1 MDFMWKPPSMQW
13 HTTLL
18 RLPSALPWWSSQ
30 LCGDP
35 AVSRAVLSRIHCF
48 LWTHIGPPPLQLT
61 NTAAV
66 SSDDVDV
73 DVDGNADVDGN
84 VDVDGDVG
92 GDDDD
97 NDRDHNWTL
106 CSSSSLQ
113 LTIPNPSCSRQW
125 RFFTCK
131 RISASMQCLNF
142 AWG

>member
-1 MDFMWKPPSMQW
+1 MWTPPS
-13 HTTLL
+13 L
-18 RLPSALPWWSSQ
+18 Q
-30 LCGDP
+30 LYVPHYYDCHHSLDDNDDRHHCGVP

-97 NDRDHNWTL
+97 NDLDHNWTL
-106 CSSSSLQ
+106 CTSSFITIDHPNSKLQ
-113 LTIPNPSCSRQW
+113 QAMAI
-125 RFFTCK
+125 FYV
-131 RISASMQCLNF
+131 
-142 AWG
+142 